1 MEIKPYD
8 KNAKQHPEK
17 QVELIARSIQR
28 FGWQQPIKLGLDGF
42 IIVGHGRYMAYE
54 KYGQK
59 YSLKEPWVID
69 ENGKTISGEPEQRKL
84 TEAEEKAYRLA
95 DNQINA
101 LSGNDNSLVIEE
113 LKEIDL
119 DNTGLVEL
127 TGYDRDLIIE
137 PEENDDDVPEV
148 PKEPISKLGDLYEL
162 GNHRVLCGDSTS
174 MEDVSTL
181 MQGLK
186 ADIVVTDPPYN
197 TGMQGNPGDEK
208 ARLSHMFNDKIENW
222 EQFLSD
228 IFTNYILNTKGDCAF
243 YVFIDWRKVGDI
255 RQEMEKH
262 MDVKNVIVWDKKVH
276 GLGSDYK
283 STYEL
288 CIVGK
293 KGNPEIQ
300 NRFGLDYQD
309 IWRLQREMGRNKDH
323 ATAKPV
329 ELCEKPIK
337 HASKADDIVMDL
349 FLGSGSTLIASE
361 KTQRACYGMELD
373 PKYVDVI
380 VSRYV
385 KYTGNNQIIKNGE
398 LITWQEDQQN

>member
-1 MEIKPYD
+1 MKIKPYD

-101 LSGNDNSLVIEE
+101 LSGNDNLLVIEE

-162 GNHRVLCGDSTS
+162 GNHRVLCGSAT
-174 MEDVSTL
+174 DVTDIETL
-181 MQGLK
+181 VNGKKIDL
-186 ADIVVTDPPYN
+186 VFTDPPY
-197 TGMQGNPGDEK
+197 GMSVVKGN
-208 ARLSHMFNDKIENW
+208 
-222 EQFLSD
+222 
-228 IFTNYILNTKGDCAF
+228 
-243 YVFIDWRKVGDI
+243 KVGADFGVAKKG
-255 RQEMEKH
+255 QYT
-262 MDVKNVIVWDKKVH
+262 DVIGDDTIETAQDFYNACISLGYNRFILWGGNYFISFLPFSTGWLIWDKRGDSGIKNTFADGEMAWTNIQKQVRIYKQLWNGMIREGEKDKRVH
-276 GLGSDYK
+276 P
-283 STYEL
+283 T
-288 CIVGK
+288 
-293 KGNPEIQ
+293 Q
-300 NRFGLDYQD
+300 
-309 IWRLQREMGRNKDH
+309 
-323 ATAKPV
+323 
-329 ELCEKPIK
+329 KPIMTLEK
-337 HASKADDIVMDL
+337 MINDFSDSNSTILDA
-349 FLGSGSTLIASE
+349 FLGSGSTLIAAH
-361 KTQRACYGMELD
+361 KTGRICYGVELD